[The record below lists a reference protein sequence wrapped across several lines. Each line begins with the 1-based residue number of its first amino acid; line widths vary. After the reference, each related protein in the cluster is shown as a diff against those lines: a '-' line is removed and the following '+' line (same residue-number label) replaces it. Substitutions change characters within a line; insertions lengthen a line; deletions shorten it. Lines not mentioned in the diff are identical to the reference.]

1 MRFSVAFGRDRS
13 RIGVLFASAIR
24 WFAVCLFVGLFA
36 GRDFVR
42 LRWVLVRLTVGY
54 FGRLMHFYIK
64 AVVCKSGVRSA
75 ACG

>member
-1 MRFSVAFGRDRS
+1 MCFSGTPGRERS
-13 RIGVLFASAIR
+13 QDKVLFVSAVC
-24 WFAVCLFVGLFA
+24 VCLFVGLFA

-42 LRWVLVRLTVGY
+42 LRWVPVRSTVGY